1 MVDTKCTLS
10 ESLFRWHK
18 LMAALIF
25 HASMHEKKAIKTVM
39 LFNYYKRNSD
49 SAVFYWDTS

>member
-1 MVDTKCTLS
+1 
-10 ESLFRWHK
+10 
-18 LMAALIF
+18 MAALIF